1 MLSTHNYKR
10 YAGSGNA
17 GNSTNSNSN
26 NSVSTT
32 GNSTSASVDTAESAP
47 ALVSLTT
54 PVCVDSRTTHFARSS
69 TPTPDKLRG
78 KIKLVASDLDGTLLT
93 DASCISPRTAQT
105 ICRLAKNGIDFTIAT
120 GRILS
125 RLPLNL
131 CRETDLHY
139 AVLANGAE
147 TWDLKRNIC
156 LSTLPLSGATV
167 TAVLR
172 VLAAFPL
179 YFEVYF
185 AGEAYTDNA
194 RRQFYRDSLYSPA
207 KLIDMRRSRHT
218 VPDLFEFVAARKI
231 SKVVMPQATPE
242 LLAEL
247 DRKCAPIKD
256 LIITNSAFGNRE
268 YNAGNCTKVAGIKAL
283 VEYLH
288 LQLDE
293 VLVFGDA
300 GNDLPMFA
308 TFPHSVAMANATPNI
323 AAKAAY
329 RTGNNNAD
337 GVAEFCEAYLL

>member
-1 MLSTHNYKR
+1 MFSTHNYKR
-10 YAGSGNA
+10 YAGNGDSG
-17 GNSTNSNSN
+17 
-26 NSVSTT
+26 TT
-32 GNSTSASVDTAESAP
+32 GNSSGYSGTTSANTGIASVGTAESVP
-47 ALVSLTT
+47 GLISLTN
-54 PVCVDSRTTHFARSS
+54 PVCVDSRATHFAQSS

-78 KIKLVASDLDGTLLT
+78 KIKLVATDLDGTLLT
-93 DASCISPRTAQT
+93 DASRISPRTAQT
-105 ICRLAKNGIDFTIAT
+105 IRRLTKNGIGFTIAT

-167 TAVLR
+167 TAVLH

-194 RRQFYRDSLYSPA
+194 RRQFYRDTLYSPA

-218 VPDLFEFVAARKI
+218 VPDLFEFVATRKI

-256 LIITNSAFGNRE
+256 LIITNSAVGNRE

-308 TFPHSVAMANATPNI
+308 AFPHSVAMANATPNI

-329 RTGNNNAD
+329 RTGNNNTD
-337 GVAEFCEAYLL
+337 GVAEFCETYLL

>member
-17 GNSTNSNSN
+17 GNSTNSNST
-26 NSVSTT
+26 NSVSTA
-32 GNSTSASVDTAESAP
+32 GNSSGASVDTAESAP

-105 ICRLAKNGIDFTIAT
+105 ICRLAQNGIDFTIAT

-207 KLIDMRRSRHT
+207 KLIDMRR
-218 VPDLFEFVAARKI
+218 
-231 SKVVMPQATPE
+231 
-242 LLAEL
+242 
-247 DRKCAPIKD
+247 
-256 LIITNSAFGNRE
+256 
-268 YNAGNCTKVAGIKAL
+268 
-283 VEYLH
+283 
-288 LQLDE
+288 
-293 VLVFGDA
+293 
-300 GNDLPMFA
+300 
-308 TFPHSVAMANATPNI
+308 
-323 AAKAAY
+323 
-329 RTGNNNAD
+329 
-337 GVAEFCEAYLL
+337 